1 MSNDNDDDFDTRR
14 KSDLEVVVR
23 EVVCRRRL
31 AAAVAILMQKS
42 GPRGKNYGHILS
54 SRGLTTFTVSRNV
67 TSAALPLGPC
77 LIRLSSQPREGQ
89 ARDQEQV
96 SGMIQK

>member
-23 EVVCRRRL
+23 EVLCRRCL
-31 AAAVAILMQKS
+31 AAAAAILMQKS
-42 GPRGKNYGHILS
+42 GPRGKNYGRILS